1 MEEEKQKWQDEAP
14 VFSPVRADSP
24 VTSTRRGLTSEF
36 LGLQNLQLRRASA
49 RSVHSD
55 IPSPAQGAF
64 SSRRPSQQMQRI
76 PSGHATP
83 IRQDSLQSL
92 MHHNQVHNG
101 DIAETPSAH
110 VEQEADYYSRPS
122 SPQQTINDL
131 VSVSTAGAGPS
142 VQLVERMSS
151 AVRRLESEK
160 ASTKE
165 DIVRLSAQRDEAR
178 AEIVSLMRE
187 VEVKREKEEKVKELE
202 VEVKNLNERWQ
213 TTLEMLGEKSEE
225 VEELKGDIADLK
237 SIYRDL
243 VQRTVK

>member
-1 MEEEKQKWQDEAP
+1 
-14 VFSPVRADSP
+14 
-24 VTSTRRGLTSEF
+24 
-36 LGLQNLQLRRASA
+36 
-49 RSVHSD
+49 
-55 IPSPAQGAF
+55 
-64 SSRRPSQQMQRI
+64 
-76 PSGHATP
+76 
-83 IRQDSLQSL
+83 
-92 MHHNQVHNG
+92 
-101 DIAETPSAH
+101 
-110 VEQEADYYSRPS
+110 
-122 SPQQTINDL
+122 
-131 VSVSTAGAGPS
+131 
-142 VQLVERMSS
+142 MSS

-165 DIVRLSAQRDEAR
+165 DIMRLSAQRDEAR

-202 VEVKNLNERWQ
+202 VEVKSLNERWQ